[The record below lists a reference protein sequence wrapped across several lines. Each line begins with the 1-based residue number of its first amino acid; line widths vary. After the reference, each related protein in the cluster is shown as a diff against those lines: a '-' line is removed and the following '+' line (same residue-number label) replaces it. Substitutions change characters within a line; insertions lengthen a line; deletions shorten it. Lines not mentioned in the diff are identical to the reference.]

1 MEKIPKEKII
11 VIPEVDTDVVSDLAP
26 FNFTVERDKLLIDDS
41 YAVPYVITK
50 YNNKPRGNWFNRI
63 RKMSGDIT
71 ISHYYTK
78 ANGRS
83 NLGRLSES
91 LFPTNVYRV
100 IFFRG

>member
-50 YNNKPRGNWFNRI
+50 
-63 RKMSGDIT
+63 
-71 ISHYYTK
+71 
-78 ANGRS
+78 
-83 NLGRLSES
+83 S
-91 LFPTNVYRV
+91 LVLH
-100 IFFRG
+100 